1 MTSDASNLDQ
11 DAKISS
17 DAVSVPST
25 NVSVYEALYRRR
37 MSWQLSSAP
46 VSRET
51 IDRMLAAAVWAP
63 NHRLTEPWRFF
74 VVDKDSPVRQK
85 VAGLAYEFSMQ
96 RNNNPE
102 RAAAV
107 RSSVADPPILIYV
120 YCVPGPNEDTTQ
132 ENYAAVCCAAQ
143 NISLAGVAEG
153 LAVTWETGGATRHP
167 QLKATLGAEEDWTL
181 AAMLSVGVPED
192 NPQASRTP
200 VTAFARWVT

>member
-1 MTSDASNLDQ
+1 MASDANSFDQ

-17 DAVSVPST
+17 DAVSIPATS
-25 NVSVYEALYRRR
+25 VSIYDALYRRR

-46 VSRET
+46 VSRAT

-74 VVDKDSPVRQK
+74 VVDQDSPVRQK
-85 VAGLAYEFSMQ
+85 VADLAYEFSMQ

-107 RSSVADPPILIYV
+107 RNSVADPPILIYV

-167 QLKATLGAEEDWTL
+167 QLKAALGAEEDWTL
-181 AAMLSVGVPED
+181 VAMLSVGAPED
-192 NPQASRTP
+192 NPQASRTQ
-200 VTAFARWVT
+200 VTAFARWVS

>member
-25 NVSVYEALYRRR
+25 NVSVYEALYHRR

-132 ENYAAVCCAAQ
+132 ENYAAVCCAAH

-181 AAMLSVGVPED
+181 AAILSVGVPED